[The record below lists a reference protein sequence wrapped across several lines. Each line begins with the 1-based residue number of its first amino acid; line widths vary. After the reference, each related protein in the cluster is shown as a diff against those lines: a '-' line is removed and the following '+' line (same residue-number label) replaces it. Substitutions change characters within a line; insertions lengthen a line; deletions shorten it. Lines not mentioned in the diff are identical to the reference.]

1 MRIAAFAVALI
12 AALLWLSSSAVSSQ
26 LGWGGGDPRKAFV
39 IIGRLN
45 AAAAMCAAVSAG
57 LQAFPN

>member
-39 IIGRLN
+39 RIGRLN
-45 AAAAMCAAVSAG
+45 AAAAMCAAV
-57 LQAFPN
+57 

>member
-1 MRIAAFAVALI
+1 MHIAAFAVALI
-12 AALLWLSSSAVSSQ
+12 SALLWLMSSAVSSQ
-26 LGWGGGDPRKAFV
+26 LSLDGAAPRKAFML
-39 IIGRLN
+39 IGRLN